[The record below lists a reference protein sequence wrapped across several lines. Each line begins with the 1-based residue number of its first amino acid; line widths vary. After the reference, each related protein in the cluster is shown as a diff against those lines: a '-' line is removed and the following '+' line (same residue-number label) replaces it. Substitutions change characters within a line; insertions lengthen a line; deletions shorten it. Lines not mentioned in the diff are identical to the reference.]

1 MVFAD
6 VSNVVRAMDGKLKE
20 VLYLSYDGMTDPL
33 GQSQVL
39 PYIIGLSK
47 EGYRFTIISFEK
59 KEKFEESQAE
69 ILKLLSEHNIIWHP
83 LSYTKWPPVFSTIFD
98 LIRLRREATLLHKN
112 HKFAIVHCRS
122 YITALVGQWM
132 KKKFG
137 TKFIFDMRGFWAD
150 ERVDGS
156 IWKLSNPIF
165 KVVYQFFKRKE
176 KQFLEQADYT
186 ICLTHAAKNEIESWK
201 RINQQSIPIAVIPC
215 CVDMNLFNLQN
226 TKTTALEMLRAR
238 LNLSKND
245 YVLSYLG
252 SLGTWYMLD
261 EMLDFFKELLSQKP
275 LAKFLFI
282 TGDNPELMQQA
293 AIKKSIPTDSV
304 VIVKS
309 PRSEVP
315 LHLSLSDMC
324 IFFIKPSYS
333 KMASSPTKQGEIM
346 ALGLPVVCNAGVGDT
361 DYVVRKYDSGFVVQD
376 FTIASYRTQIEQMLS
391 EELNKEKIIQGATDF
406 YSLQK
411 GIKSYSYVYQN
422 LLQ

>member
-1 MVFAD
+1 
-6 VSNVVRAMDGKLKE
+6 MDGKLNE

-59 KEKFEESQAE
+59 NEKFKESQTE
-69 ILKLLSEHNIIWHP
+69 IRKLLSEHNIIWHP
-83 LSYTKWPPVFSTIFD
+83 LSYTKWPPIFSTVFD
-98 LIRLRREATLLHKN
+98 LIRLRNKVASLHKKR
-112 HKFAIVHCRS
+112 KFAILHCRS

-150 ERVDGS
+150 ERVDGN
-156 IWKLSNPIF
+156 IWKLSNPLF
-165 KVVYQFFKRKE
+165 KLVYEFFKRKE

-215 CVDMNLFNLQN
+215 CVDMNLFNSEAIQQQDLD
-226 TKTTALEMLRAR
+226 THRVS
-238 LNLSKND
+238 LNLSKDD

-282 TGDNPELMQQA
+282 TGDNPELIQQA

-324 IFFIKPSYS
+324 IFFINPSYS

-361 DYVVRKYDSGFVVQD
+361 DYVLRKYDSGFVVQD

>member
-1 MVFAD
+1 
-6 VSNVVRAMDGKLKE
+6 MDGKLKE

-59 KEKFEESQAE
+59 KEKFEESQTE
-69 ILKLLSEHNIIWHP
+69 IRKLLSENNIIWHP
-83 LSYTKWPPVFSTIFD
+83 LSYTKWPPIFSTVFD
-98 LIRLRREATLLHKN
+98 LLRLRNKTASLHKKR
-112 HKFAIVHCRS
+112 KFVIVHCRS

-132 KKKFG
+132 KQKFHI
-137 TKFIFDMRGFWAD
+137 KLVFDMRGFWAD
-150 ERVDGS
+150 ERVDGN
-156 IWKLSNPIF
+156 IWKLSNPVF

-186 ICLTHAAKNEIESWK
+186 ICLTHAAKKEIESWELVNRTK
-201 RINQQSIPIAVIPC
+201 MPIAVIPC

-226 TKTTALEMLRAR
+226 TTTTALEMLRTR

-282 TGDNPELMQQA
+282 TGDNPELIQQA

-315 LHLSLSDMC
+315 LHLSLSDSC

-376 FTIASYRTQIEQMLS
+376 FTIASYITQIEQMLS

-406 YSLQK
+406 YSLQN
-411 GIKSYSYVYQN
+411 GIKSYQAVYEKVM
-422 LLQ
+422 L

>member
-1 MVFAD
+1 
-6 VSNVVRAMDGKLKE
+6 MDEKLKE

-39 PYIIGLSK
+39 PYIIGLTK
-47 EGYRFTIISFEK
+47 EGYSFTIISFEK
-59 KEKFEESQAE
+59 KEKFKESQSE
-69 ILKLLSEHNIIWHP
+69 IRKLLSEHNIIWHP
-83 LSYTKWPPVFSTIFD
+83 LSYTKWPPIFSTVFD
-98 LIRLRREATLLHKN
+98 LIRLRKEATLLHKN
-112 HKFAIVHCRS
+112 YKFAIVHCRS
-122 YITALVGQWM
+122 YITALIGQWM

-150 ERVDGS
+150 ERVDGN
-156 IWKLSNPIF
+156 IWKLSNPVF

-201 RINQQSIPIAVIPC
+201 RINRQSIPIAVIPC
-215 CVDMNLFNLQN
+215 CVDMNLFNPEVIQQQDLD
-226 TKTTALEMLRAR
+226 THRVS
-238 LNLSKND
+238 LNLSKDD

-261 EMLDFFKELLSQKP
+261 EMLDYFRELLSQKP

-282 TGDNPELMQQA
+282 TGDNPELIQQA
-293 AIKKSIPTDSV
+293 AIKKSIPADSM
-304 VIVKS
+304 VIIKS
-309 PRSEVP
+309 PRNQVP
-315 LHLSLSDMC
+315 QYLSLSDSC

-376 FTIASYRTQIEQMLS
+376 FTIASYRTQIAQMLS
-391 EELNKEKIIQGATDF
+391 VKLEKTKIIQGATDF

>member
-1 MVFAD
+1 
-6 VSNVVRAMDGKLKE
+6 MDGKLKE

-39 PYIIGLSK
+39 PYIIGLTK

-59 KEKFEESQAE
+59 KEKFKESQTE
-69 ILKLLSEHNIIWHP
+69 ISKLLSEHNIIWHP
-83 LSYTKWPPVFSTIFD
+83 LSYTKWPPIFSTIFD
-98 LIRLRREATLLHKN
+98 LLRLRNKAASLHK
-112 HKFAIVHCRS
+112 KSQFAIVHCRS

-132 KKKFG
+132 KQKFHI
-137 TKFIFDMRGFWAD
+137 KFIFDMRGFWAD
-150 ERVDGS
+150 ERVDGN
-156 IWKLSNPIF
+156 IWKLSNPVF
-165 KVVYQFFKRKE
+165 KLVYEFFKRKE

-186 ICLTHAAKNEIESWK
+186 ICLTYAAKKEIESWQ
-201 RINQQSIPIAVIPC
+201 RINRQSIPIAVIPC
-215 CVDMNLFNLQN
+215 CVDMNLFNSDAIHQQDLD
-226 TKTTALEMLRAR
+226 THRVS

-261 EMLDFFKELLSQKP
+261 EMMDFFKELLSQKP

-282 TGDNPELMQQA
+282 TGDNSELIQLA
-293 AIKKSIPTDSV
+293 AIKKSIPTDSI

-315 LHLSLSDMC
+315 QYLSLSDSC

-346 ALGLPVVCNAGVGDT
+346 ALGLPVVCNEGVGDT
-361 DYVVRKYDSGFVVQD
+361 DYVVRKYDSGFVVHD
-376 FTIASYRTQIEQMLS
+376 FTVESYSTQIAQMLS
-391 EELNKEKIIQGATDF
+391 VQLDKTKIIQGASDF
-406 YSLQK
+406 FSLEK
-411 GIKSYSYVYQN
+411 GIKAYSDVYQN
-422 LLQ
+422 VLQ